1 VEQHATVPSADGA
14 DPVRI
19 GVLSDTHGRVDPAV
33 LSAFAGVTH
42 IIHAGDVGK
51 RSVLRRLE
59 AVAPVT
65 AVAGNADSGRLAKE
79 LPAQAMGEAGGVR
92 FLVAHK
98 PKQLK
103 KLLRR
108 GVPEGVDLIVTGHL
122 HEPSAA
128 WEDGALH
135 LNPGTASAPE
145 EGDPA
150 PTIAVV
156 SRFGDSLSV
165 TFIPVLP
172 GREDGGAQPAGSA
185 AEDARRDEKG
195 THPESVADVQGD
207 DVVPADGETAV
218 TLPAAT
224 GPAAA
229 ASAAAGSVT

>member
-1 VEQHATVPSADGA
+1 MHREDRG

-19 GVLSDTHGRVDPAV
+19 GVLSDTHGRIYPSV
-33 LSAFAGVTH
+33 LRALAGVTH
-42 IIHAGDVGK
+42 VIHAGDVGK
-51 RSVLRRLE
+51 RSILRRLQK
-59 AVAPVT
+59 VAPVT
-65 AVAGNADSGRLAKE
+65 AVAGNADSSRLVKE
-79 LPAQAMGEAGGVR
+79 LPAQAMGEAGGIR

-108 GVPEGVDLIVTGHL
+108 GVPEGIDLIVTGHL
-122 HEPSAA
+122 HEPSVA

-150 PTIAVV
+150 PTVAVV

-172 GREDGGAQPAGSA
+172 GREGGAPVARPLREEAGP
-185 AEDARRDEKG
+185 DEKSTRPVSPDPAATEPAAYG
-195 THPESVADVQGD
+195 AADTPAAADGQVAVDRAVADV
-207 DVVPADGETAV
+207 PE
-218 TLPAAT
+218 L
-224 GPAAA
+224 
-229 ASAAAGSVT
+229 